1 MSEKQKTDWQRKKH
15 DSPETAEFRNRIENF
30 IKECNIDS
38 ENQYHLKNN
47 LSLII
52 RLPYYCKSKGT
63 RPKGHY
69 NHSKIMLDFCRYL
82 IQYNDSEFTELLLTD
97 LSVQQNQS
105 LRKIAK
111 QRKDL
116 KKISSSEGIWEH
128 IIPVKVVRDK
138 LVEIINSKNEPV
150 DKIKEI
156 EHILKLY
163 SKAGQIHITKEDDKK
178 LKNSNYNESMPSDWD
193 WTEEKIFSRYVKS
206 GINLKKYIKE
216 WEKY

>member
-30 IKECNIDS
+30 IKECNINS

-52 RLPYYCKSKGT
+52 RLPYYGKSKGT
-63 RPKGHY
+63 RPKGRY
-69 NHSKIMLDFCRYL
+69 NHLKIMLDFCRYL

-116 KKISSSEGIWEH
+116 KKFLLAKAFG
-128 IIPVKVVRDK
+128 
-138 LVEIINSKNEPV
+138 NT
-150 DKIKEI
+150 
-156 EHILKLY
+156 LY
-163 SKAGQIHITKEDDKK
+163 PLRLLETS
-178 LKNSNYNESMPSDWD
+178 
-193 WTEEKIFSRYVKS
+193 
-206 GINLKKYIKE
+206 
-216 WEKY
+216 